1 MLYFKKHM
9 KIILF
14 AAALTFL
21 LGAIESADAQAPQRF
36 TLRPKQQK
44 SLFAGK
50 LKVQFVEVMEDSRC
64 PEGVNCI
71 WAGNAKVKLV
81 ITSYRMGSKT
91 VELNTNGG
99 QKGDQLDGYAIN
111 LESVTPYPKADK
123 PIGKASYRV
132 TISVRRLTR

>member
-1 MLYFKKHM
+1 M
-9 KIILF
+9 IF
-14 AAALTFL
+14 AMALTFL
-21 LGAIESADAQAPQRF
+21 LGAFESADAQARQQF

-71 WAGNAKVKLV
+71 WAGNARVKIKV
-81 ITSYRMGSKT
+81 TSKRLGEKIF
-91 VELNTNGG
+91 EANTNGG
-99 QKGDQLDGYAIN
+99 VKGDQFDGYAIV

-132 TISVRRLTR
+132 TISVSRLTR